1 MKELGKIKYDNGA
14 TVYVR
19 TSLTTFPWL
28 YLSLC
33 VLSLCLNSSMLS
45 SGWLRMIGIPLK
57 IVHNQVQRQ
66 NKTLMAKGLLAILL
80 CVLWSVF

>member
-1 MKELGKIKYDNGA
+1 MTTGPQFMLEPPLPLFPGYILG
-14 TVYVR
+14 
-19 TSLTTFPWL
+19 
-28 YLSLC
+28 LC
-33 VLSLCLNSSMLS
+33 VLSLCLNGSMLS